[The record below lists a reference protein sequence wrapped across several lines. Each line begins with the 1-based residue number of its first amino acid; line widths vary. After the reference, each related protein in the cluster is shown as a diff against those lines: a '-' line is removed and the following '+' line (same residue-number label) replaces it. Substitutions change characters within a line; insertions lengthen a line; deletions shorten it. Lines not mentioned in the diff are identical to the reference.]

1 MMTAEEV
8 AAVNAA
14 DLARQQRVP
23 RRPRPPQQCTVGYGY
38 YAASQQRVPT
48 LRLRGRWLE
57 QLGFAIGRKL
67 HISLRDGELVMRVAD
82 PD

>member
-1 MMTAEEV
+1 
-8 AAVNAA
+8 
-14 DLARQQRVP
+14 
-23 RRPRPPQQCTVGYGY
+23 
-38 YAASQQRVPT
+38 
-48 LRLRGRWLE
+48 RGRWLE